1 MDYIVGRGG
10 LACEFETYFG
20 PHKFLEI
27 HETSPDTIG
36 DCRVF
41 NDRYEAYDDGKEY
54 KPSPNDTFLF
64 GTGSKKVKKIWFR
77 ALSQWF
83 TPSEKHFPN
92 RFAPGVLLPPNI
104 EFGYGNV
111 IAHAVVTG
119 DNKFGNFNFVN
130 NGSFIAHN
138 VDMGDFNFFGPNVQV
153 CGWCTFGDDNWIG
166 VGTNFYEAI
175 KVGNNNTIAGG
186 CLIREEVSDNNFIN
200 HADDCPKLVVKHKR
214 K

>member
-27 HETSPDTIG
+27 HGTDSDTY

-41 NDRYEAYDDGKEY
+41 NNRYEGFDAGEEY
-54 KPSPNDTFLF
+54 KPAPDDTFLF
-64 GTGSKKVKKIWFR
+64 GTGSKKVKKIWFK

-83 TPSEKHFPN
+83 IPSRKHYPN

-175 KVGNNNTIAGG
+175 KVGDNNTIAGG
-186 CLIREEVSDNNFIN
+186 CLIREAVSDNNFIN
-200 HADDCPKLVVKHKR
+200 HTWGYPRLDIKSKR

>member
-20 PHKFLEI
+20 THRTKFIEI
-27 HETSPDTIG
+27 HGTDSDKY

-41 NDRYEAYDDGKEY
+41 NNRYEEYDDGEEY
-54 KPSPNDTFLF
+54 KPSSNDTFLF
-64 GTGSKKVKKIWFR
+64 GTGSKKVKNIWFR

-83 TPSEKHFPN
+83 TPSEKHFPH
-92 RFAPGVLLPPNI
+92 RVAP
-104 EFGYGNV
+104 
-111 IAHAVVTG
+111 VVTG
-119 DNKFGNFNFVN
+119 DDKFGNFNFVN

-138 VDMGDFNFFGPNVQV
+138 VEMGDYNFFGPDVQV
-153 CGWCTFGDDNWIG
+153 CGWCSFGDDNWIG

-186 CLIREEVSDNNFIN
+186 CLIREAVSDNNFIN
-200 HADDCPKLVVKHKR
+200 HADDCPKLDIKVKR
-214 K
+214 N